1 MVTSF
6 SAVRG
11 GFSLVGSVTSR
22 NSCNG
27 VFGRRHSCLS
37 WHQLQPGPSSQ
48 AFKTKEG
55 WNSGMPWQSRGL
67 VLRAMGETLWELQV
81 LLVKNLREEAAPSKH
96 KGWAFTNSIQP
107 LMAMSIPRLEWL
119 GSKGHI
125 YTILTSTY
133 TFSSRV
139 THSRVW
145 VVRAKKSLLPTCAPL
160 RCILWHSVI
169 LMTDVKTSICDSTRA
184 DLFSE
189 PE

>member
-1 MVTSF
+1 MAVTASLVMKAATLGKQTWLRLLLDAMPWILSIGTHGDIF
-6 SAVRG
+6 FLQSGG

-22 NSCNG
+22 DSCNG

-67 VLRAMGETLWELQV
+67 VLRAMGETLWELQA

-107 LMAMSIPRLEWL
+107 LTAMSIPRLE
-119 GSKGHI
+119 
-125 YTILTSTY
+125 
-133 TFSSRV
+133 
-139 THSRVW
+139 
-145 VVRAKKSLLPTCAPL
+145 
-160 RCILWHSVI
+160 
-169 LMTDVKTSICDSTRA
+169 
-184 DLFSE
+184 
-189 PE
+189 